1 MTPTKIDLLL
11 NCKWII
17 PIIPENQT
25 LTDCAIA
32 IDNGKII
39 GLLPQAEAA
48 RRFSA
53 GKVQDLD
60 HHIVMPGLVNS
71 HGHAAMSLLRGYAD
85 DLPLR
90 SWLENHIW
98 PAEAKFL
105 SEEFVRDGTRLSI
118 AEMIRSGT
126 TCFADMYFFDEAI
139 ATEVRNSGVRSQ
151 ISFTVLDFSTPYGKN
166 ADDYIHKGLALR
178 DNCKDQPLIKIAC
191 APHAPYSVS
200 DRALG
205 I

>member
-17 PIIPENQT
+17 PIVPENQT

-90 SWLENHIW
+90 SWLENHI
-98 PAEAKFL
+98 
-105 SEEFVRDGTRLSI
+105 
-118 AEMIRSGT
+118 
-126 TCFADMYFFDEAI
+126 
-139 ATEVRNSGVRSQ
+139 
-151 ISFTVLDFSTPYGKN
+151 
-166 ADDYIHKGLALR
+166 
-178 DNCKDQPLIKIAC
+178 
-191 APHAPYSVS
+191 
-200 DRALG
+200 
-205 I
+205 